1 MRRTQQWTTSDE
13 RQATIKVKTI
23 LKPKT
28 TDTRINHE
36 SICSPN
42 LVTGI
47 ITKKMRNKPNLTKNG
62 RKLSITK
69 DLQKYLHPALLVS
82 SNNQQSIIDN
92 QLKGPNF
99 TLKASTKHAN
109 GADFNPNFYPKFSFS
124 HSLFH
129 SFTRRRRTFLHFYQ
143 LSDQN
148 ILKSMYIK
156 GLHKYLPW
164 HTLNLSRDTSDKK
177 MQNKPNLH
185 TSSRKCLRNMD
196 LHKYLHPILLL

>member
-1 MRRTQQWTTSDE
+1 MNTKCEGLNNGPRATRDE

-69 DLQKYLHPALLVS
+69 DLQKYLHPALPVS
-82 SNNQQSIIDN
+82 KNTY
-92 QLKGPNF
+92 GP
-99 TLKASTKHAN
+99 
-109 GADFNPNFYPKFSFS
+109 G
-124 HSLFH
+124 
-129 SFTRRRRTFLHFYQ
+129 
-143 LSDQN
+143 
-148 ILKSMYIK
+148 
-156 GLHKYLPW
+156 
-164 HTLNLSRDTSDKK
+164 DKK
-177 MQNKPNLH
+177 NAKRTQFAIKR
-185 TSSRKCLRNMD
+185 T
-196 LHKYLHPILLL
+196 